1 MTNQSASSSSG
12 ASAWPNRTPKE
23 VLVELEQVC
32 ALSGFL
38 YTFGLMVEQS
48 LWVTAEETADI
59 NWHDRPNQQEL
70 SLLFGLLAK
79 HPLGLDEVPAEDEIL
94 DQASRAFELLKE
106 LQLSLVIDWP
116 TSELHPE
123 SNSQDQPAGISKT
136 LGDWVNSGQGMVEP
150 IFYGGEGA
158 YDFQFL
164 EMASLR
170 YEADKQWFS
179 ENVGTS
185 LQSFID
191 ITKQL
196 QSIILQRHRRIKGP
210 LTLLEMAKE
219 FLSVVSFGIE
229 DLPNTT
235 LKDFENF
242 IRQFS
247 FTPGDV
253 NEEFEAI
260 ADFNEVHSQPV
271 MSVGEGRY
279 CIPIFQN
286 LPKSIYES
294 PYYWMIGDSQYTDI
308 GLSNRGDAT
317 ESITEHL
324 LISIFGHNSV
334 FKGVKV
340 KTGKADVTDI
350 DVLAVSGNKAV
361 VAQCKSKK
369 LTMNARGGDAGQLKR
384 DFANAVQE
392 AYKQALSGR
401 IALIEQGFEL
411 TDSSD
416 KSIVLPNEIDDVY
429 ILCVTGDYYPAVLLQ
444 ARGFLE
450 KEDENPFPV
459 VLSLFD
465 LDIASYYLSDKYEF
479 LYYLRQRSNHF
490 EYYLADSELAML
502 GFHLQHKLFPD
513 ESYHVTAIDPAY
525 AQLVE
530 ANFLSA
536 RGNFPTSEASARL
549 LQTWRNE
556 EFEQLLLDIK
566 LAASRQP
573 GAVTAEDLLFFM
585 YDMAGEGADNFID
598 LVNSV
603 KEWTL
608 QDRKRHAARTPMP
621 RLRKGATFVS
631 FPAPPKGTG
640 YHDYESETKAIALTH
655 KYMSEADEWVIV
667 ASIEGSPHRFDS
679 FGYLKA
685 SWQPDPDMDQHLKDH
700 RGLGILMRP
709 DGRTPSKN
717 RSCPCGSG
725 RKFKRCHGLLGPA
738 GASHPNKDPRRKPA
752 APR

>member
-1 MTNQSASSSSG
+1 M
-12 ASAWPNRTPKE
+12 
-23 VLVELEQVC
+23 EQVC
-32 ALSGFL
+32 ALPGFL
-38 YTFGLMVEQS
+38 YAFGLMVEQS

-70 SLLFGLLAK
+70 SLLFGFLAK
-79 HPLGLDEVPAEDEIL
+79 HPLRLDEVPGEDEIL
-94 DQASRAFELLKE
+94 DLAFRAFELLKE
-106 LQLSLVIDWP
+106 LQLTLAIEWL
-116 TSELHPE
+116 TRELSPV
-123 SNSQDQPAGISKT
+123 SNSADQPVSIGKP
-136 LGDWVNSGQGMVEP
+136 LGDWVSTGRGMVEP

-179 ENVGTS
+179 ESVGTS

-196 QSIILQRHRRIKGP
+196 QSMILQRHRGTKGS
-210 LTLLEMAKE
+210 LSLLEKSKE
-219 FLSVVSFGIE
+219 FLSVISFGFE

-235 LKDFENF
+235 PKDFDNF
-242 IRQFS
+242 IRKFS
-247 FTPGDV
+247 FTPGHV
-253 NEEFEAI
+253 NKEFIAI
-260 ADFNEVHSQPV
+260 ADFNVVHSQPI
-271 MSVGEGRY
+271 MSVGGGQY

-286 LPKSIYES
+286 LPKSVYES
-294 PYYWMIGDSQYTDI
+294 PYYWMAEDRQYTDI

-324 LISIFGHNSV
+324 LISIFGPNSV
-334 FKGVKV
+334 FRGVKV
-340 KTGKADVTDI
+340 KAGKADVTDI

-369 LTMNARGGDAGQLKR
+369 LTLNARGGDAGQLKR
-384 DFANAVQE
+384 DFSKAVQE
-392 AYKQALSGR
+392 GYKQALSGR

-416 KSIVLPNEIDDVY
+416 KPIALPNEIDEVY
-429 ILCVTGDYYPAVLLQ
+429 VLCVTGDYYPAVLLQ

-450 KEDENPFPV
+450 KEEEYPFPV

-465 LDIASYYLSDKYEF
+465 LDIVSHYLSDKYEF
-479 LYYLRQRSNHF
+479 LHYLRQRSNHY

-513 ESYHVTAIDPAY
+513 ESYHDMAIDPAY

-549 LQTWRNE
+549 LHTWRNE

-566 LAASRQP
+566 LAVSRQP

-585 YDMAGEGADNFID
+585 YDMAGEGADHFID

-608 QDRKRHAARTPMP
+608 KDGKRHATRAPMP
-621 RLRKGATFVS
+621 RYRKGATFVS
-631 FPAPPKGTG
+631 FPTLPKGSS
-640 YHDYESETKAIALTH
+640 YQDYEREIEAIARTH

-685 SWQPDPDMDQHLKDH
+685 PWQPDPDMDQHLKDH
-700 RGLGILMRP
+700 WGPGVLMRP
-709 DGRTPSKN
+709 NGQTPSKN

-725 RKFKRCHGLLGPA
+725 RKFKRCHGLSGPA
-738 GASHPNKDPRRKPA
+738 DASQPNKGPSQETRGTPIKS
-752 APR
+752 

>member
-1 MTNQSASSSSG
+1 MEEKEPTTFNSSK
-12 ASAWPNRTPKE
+12 WP
-23 VLVELEQVC
+23 
-32 ALSGFL
+32 L
-38 YTFGLMVEQS
+38 YGT
-48 LWVTAEETADI
+48 
-59 NWHDRPNQQEL
+59 
-70 SLLFGLLAK
+70 
-79 HPLGLDEVPAEDEIL
+79 
-94 DQASRAFELLKE
+94 
-106 LQLSLVIDWP
+106 
-116 TSELHPE
+116 
-123 SNSQDQPAGISKT
+123 
-136 LGDWVNSGQGMVEP
+136 
-150 IFYGGEGA
+150 
-158 YDFQFL
+158 
-164 EMASLR
+164 
-170 YEADKQWFS
+170 KQTKKWFS
-179 ENVGTS
+179 ESVGTI

-191 ITKQL
+191 IAKQL
-196 QSIILQRHRRIKGP
+196 QNIILQRHRRIKSP
-210 LTLLEMAKE
+210 LSLLERSKE
-219 FLSVVSFGIE
+219 FLSVMSFGSE

-235 LKDFENF
+235 PKDFDNF

-253 NEEFEAI
+253 NEEFKTI
-260 ADFNEVHSQPV
+260 ADFNEVHSRPI
-271 MSVGEGRY
+271 MSIGEGRY

-294 PYYWMIGDSQYTDI
+294 PYYWMIGDRQYIDI
-308 GLSNRGDAT
+308 GLSNRGEAT

-340 KTGKADVTDI
+340 KAGKADITDI

-361 VAQCKSKK
+361 IAQCKSKK
-369 LTMNARGGDAGQLKR
+369 LTMNARGGDAGQLKK
-384 DFANAVQE
+384 DFSKAVQE

-401 IALIEQGFEL
+401 IALLEQGFEL

-416 KSIVLPNEIDDVY
+416 KPIVLPNEIDDVY

-450 KEDENPFPV
+450 KEDGYPFPV
-459 VLSLFD
+459 VLSVFD
-465 LDIASYYLSDKYEF
+465 LDIVSYYLSDKYEF

-490 EYYLADSELAML
+490 EYYLAESELAML

-513 ESYHVTAIDPAY
+513 ESYHATAIDPAY

-549 LQTWRNE
+549 LHTWRNE

-566 LAASRQP
+566 FAASRQP

-585 YDMAGEGADNFID
+585 YDMAGEAAENFIN

-603 KEWTL
+603 KGWTL
-608 QDRKRHAARTPMP
+608 QDGKRHAARATMP
-621 RLRKGATFVS
+621 RHRKGATFVS
-631 FPAPPKGTG
+631 FPPPPKGTS
-640 YHDYESETKAIALTH
+640 YHDYESETEAIALTH

-667 ASIEGSPHRFDS
+667 ASIEGSSNRFDS

-685 SWQPDPDMDQHLKDH
+685 PWQPDPDMDQHLKDH
-700 RGLGILMRP
+700 RGPGILMHP

-725 RKFKRCHGLLGPA
+725 RKYKRCHGLLGPA
-738 GASHPNKDPRRKPA
+738 DASQPNEGPRRKPA
-752 APR
+752 VPR